1 MKNTLKNLLFGA
13 VIMPT
18 ILASTINPN
27 PASISAN
34 KPLDTNPIQNILGEI
49 KENKDT
55 AIDAERQAKAEKIN
69 TYFGNK
75 NLPLEG
81 HGMEM
86 VMVAEKYNIDWR
98 LIPSIAFIETTGGK
112 FACPKTYKVTGDIR
126 YTYNVFGWGSCSI
139 KFESYNEAFEILG
152 KNLSGNN
159 PKTARHYKG
168 KDTVG
173 ILESYNPRHVVS
185 DYPEKIMRI
194 MTSIDNTKTGSELAM
209 K

>member
-1 MKNTLKNLLFGA
+1 
-13 VIMPT
+13 MPT

-34 KPLDTNPIQNILGEI
+34 KPLDNNPIENILGEI
-49 KENKDT
+49 KDNKDT
-55 AIDAERQAKAEKIN
+55 ALQAERLAKAEKIN
-69 TYFGNK
+69 TYFGK
-75 NLPLEG
+75 RNLPLEG

-98 LIPSIAFIETTGGK
+98 LIPSIALIETTGGK
-112 FACPKTYKVTGDIR
+112 FACSKTYKATGDIR

-139 KFESYNEAFEILG
+139 KFESYNEAFEILA

-159 PKTARHYKG
+159 PKTARYYKG
-168 KDTVG
+168 KDTIG
-173 ILESYNPRHVVS
+173 ILESYNPRHIVS
-185 DYPEKIMRI
+185 DYPEKIMKV
-194 MTSIDNTKTGSELAM
+194 MSAIDNTKTNNELAM